1 MLYGREREQA
11 RLRELLDAARD
22 GSGGALV
29 VRGGPGIGKT
39 ALLDWAAGLDA
50 ALVLRGGGVEFE
62 ADLPF
67 AGLSLLLRPVLG
79 RPERLER
86 LPAPQRA
93 ALAGAF
99 GLGPAAAADRLLVGF
114 GLLSLLAEAAGD
126 GPVLCLVDDA
136 QWLDSVSADALLFAA
151 RRLGGEGVA
160 LVLAARDGEFAAP
173 GLAELRL
180 SGLADAD
187 AARLIEDGLD
197 PGVRHRILAEAQGNP
212 LALIELPRVAGDE
225 PAASAGLSERLLAA
239 FRGQVDGLAEATR
252 AVLLVAAAEDTGD
265 LGVVLRAAGAQVGDL
280 RPAEQARLIEVSA
293 ATLRFRHP
301 LVRAAV
307 YHGAPFAQRVAVHLA
322 LAAALPGPE
331 AADRRAWHR
340 AAAATGPDDDV
351 AEALESSARQARERG
366 GYGAAAAA
374 YERAAQLSEAPAA
387 QARRLLLAAENALV
401 AGDAAAAVRL
411 AERAAGIDSE
421 PAFLGRVGWVEGQ
434 AWFWQGGYR
443 NAYDLLTAAADLAPA
458 TAGRALL

>member
-1 MLYGREREQA
+1 MLYGREREQE

-22 GSGGALV
+22 GSGGVLV

-79 RPERLER
+79 HLER

-114 GLLSLLAEAAGD
+114 GVLSLLAEAAGD

-225 PAASAGLSERLLAA
+225 PAAAGGLSERLLAA

-280 RPAEQARLIEVSA
+280 RPAEQARLVEVSA
-293 ATLRFRHP
+293 AALRFRHP
-301 LVRAAV
+301 WCAPPCTTVRRSRSGSRCTSRSPPRCRGPRPPT
-307 YHGAPFAQRVAVHLA
+307 GAPGTGPRPP
-322 LAAALPGPE
+322 PGPTTTSP
-331 AADRRAWHR
+331 RPSRAPPGR
-340 AAAATGPDDDV
+340 PASAAATARPRPPT
-351 AEALESSARQARERG
+351 SAPH
-366 GYGAAAAA
+366 
-374 YERAAQLSEAPAA
+374 S
-387 QARRLLLAAENALV
+387 
-401 AGDAAAAVRL
+401 
-411 AERAAGIDSE
+411 
-421 PAFLGRVGWVEGQ
+421 
-434 AWFWQGGYR
+434 
-443 NAYDLLTAAADLAPA
+443 
-458 TAGRALL
+458 